1 MSNVRHGFEPQV
13 VEVPL
18 QNIVA
23 EALLDKA
30 VFATVKYKT
39 ILGSIAEL
47 GVIEPLAVY
56 RSPRRLGDYELLD
69 GRLRLEALR
78 ELGRETAPCMIST
91 DDEGFTFN
99 RHTTRLSAVQEH
111 KMIRAALAK
120 GATEKRIAEVL
131 RMDVRSIRERASLLD
146 GVAPEAASLLKNRQA
161 APKVFSV
168 LKKMKPYRQIEAA
181 EMMIAANKFT
191 ATYADVILVA
201 TRPDA
206 LVDGPKSKRRDR
218 ISPED
223 LAKMEAEMERLRQD
237 CQAVEDEI
245 GDTMLSLV
253 VAKSFMARLLRNE
266 NIHGHLRRHHADLL
280 ASLVSTMDAIAA
292 DHRIT
297 EQE

>member
-1 MSNVRHGFEPQV
+1 MSNVRHGFEAKV
-13 VEVPL
+13 IEVPL
-18 QNIVA
+18 GRIVSGA
-23 EALLDKA
+23 PLGKGVLETA
-30 VFATVKYKT
+30 KYKT
-39 ILGSIAEL
+39 ILGSIEEL
-47 GVIEPLAVY
+47 GVIEPLAVF
-56 RSPRRLGDYELLD
+56 RSPRQFGDFELLD
-69 GRLRLEALR
+69 GRLRLEALK
-78 ELGRETAPCMIST
+78 ELRRDTAPCMVST
-91 DDEGFTFN
+91 DDECFTFN
-99 RHTTRLSAVQEH
+99 RHVTRLSAVQEH
-111 KMIRAALAK
+111 RMIRAALTK
-120 GATEKRIAEVL
+120 GASEKRIAEVL
-131 RMDVRSIRERASLLD
+131 RMDVRSIRERAALLD

-191 ATYADVILVA
+191 ATYVEMILVA
-201 TRPDA
+201 TRSKA
-206 LVDGPKSKRRDR
+206 LVDGPKSKKRDE

-245 GDTMLSLV
+245 GETMLSLV

-266 NIHGHLRRHHADLL
+266 NIHGHLKRHHSDLL

-292 DHRIT
+292 DNRVT

>member
-206 LVDGPKSKRRDR
+206 LVDGPKSKRRDQ